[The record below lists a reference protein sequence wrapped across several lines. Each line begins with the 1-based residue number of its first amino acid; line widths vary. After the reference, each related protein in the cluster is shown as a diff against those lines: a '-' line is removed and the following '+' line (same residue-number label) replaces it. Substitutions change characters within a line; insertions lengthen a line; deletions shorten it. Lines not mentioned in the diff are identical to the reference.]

1 MGKIRFDEGKY
12 DEKKYD
18 DCAEHFKK
26 AIILVTENES
36 VDC

>member
-1 MGKIRFDEGKY
+1 MGKISFDE
-12 DEKKYD
+12 EKYD